1 LLKPRINT
9 DKHGYKK
16 HIDHPCLSVFICGF
30 MILVIMPV
38 SMRNVIASLLLCT
51 AVAAAA
57 ETRHTTEPESG
68 IETWETAVHGVSLR
82 LTQILPDQ
90 VRGFYLARGFDAE
103 SVELLAAGACVFQT
117 VLRNESARGAIEFSL
132 ADWRII
138 TAGGER
144 PLKLEA
150 DWQKDWGKRGVPRAA
165 RTAFRYALYPAQH
178 HYEVG
183 DWNMGMTTYVLPLGS
198 RFDLR
203 FVWREGD
210 QRREAMLSGVR
221 CATEASP

>member
-1 LLKPRINT
+1 MLASAREIIACLLF
-9 DKHGYKK
+9 G
-16 HIDHPCLSVFICGF
+16 
-30 MILVIMPV
+30 
-38 SMRNVIASLLLCT
+38 
-51 AVAAAA
+51 AAAAATA
-57 ETRHTTEPESG
+57 ETRHATDRETG
-68 IETWETAVHGVSLR
+68 IATWETVAHGVRLR

-138 TAGGER
+138 SAAGER

-178 HYEVG
+178 RYDVG
-183 DWNMGMTTYVLPLGS
+183 DWNMGMTTYTLPLGS

-203 FVWREGD
+203 FVWRDGD
-210 QRREAMLSGVR
+210 KRREAMLSGVR
-221 CATEASP
+221 CATEAPP

>member
-1 LLKPRINT
+1 MLASTRKIIACLLF
-9 DKHGYKK
+9 
-16 HIDHPCLSVFICGF
+16 C
-30 MILVIMPV
+30 
-38 SMRNVIASLLLCT
+38 
-51 AVAAAA
+51 AVGAATAA
-57 ETRHTTEPESG
+57 ETRHATDPETG
-68 IETWETAVHGVSLR
+68 IETWEAAAHGVSLR

-90 VRGFYLARGFDAE
+90 VRGFYLARGFDAG

-132 ADWRII
+132 ADWRSVS
-138 TAGGER
+138 AGGER

-150 DWQKDWGKRGVPRAA
+150 DWQKDWEERGVPLPA
-165 RTAFRYALYPAQH
+165 RTAFRYALYPTQH
-178 HYEVG
+178 RYDIG
-183 DWNMGMTTYVLPLGS
+183 DWNMGMTTYTLPLGS

-210 QRREAMLSGVR
+210 NRRKAMLSGVR